1 MGISKI
7 YPYSNETLQLAKI
20 AKALGHPARITI
32 MKYLFE
38 NQKANNPVFQKLTKL
53 SKSAISKHTKELMY
67 AELIYTDYKENEG
80 SYYLRQEA
88 SLLIQM
94 LVQEINR

>member
-7 YPYSNETLQLAKI
+7 YPYSDQTLQLARI

-32 MKYLFE
+32 MQYLFE
-38 NQKANNPVFQKLTKL
+38 NQKANGPAFQKLTKL

-67 AELIYTDYKENEG
+67 AELVYTDYKENEG
-80 SYYLRQEA
+80 SYYLKQEA
-88 SLLIQM
+88 ALLIEM
-94 LVQEINR
+94 LVQEINQ

>member
-7 YPYSNETLQLAKI
+7 YPYSEQTLQLARI

-32 MKYLFE
+32 MQYLFE
-38 NQKANNPVFQKLTKL
+38 NQKANNPIFQKLTKL
-53 SKSAISKHTKELMY
+53 SKSAISKHTKELMH
-67 AELIYTDYKENEG
+67 AELVYTDYKENEG
-80 SYYLRQEA
+80 SYYLKSEA

-94 LVQEINR
+94 LIQEINQ